1 MRSLLLLVTLLSA
14 LVLPAWADDRIEHGD
29 WVSQFRDEM
38 GEAST
43 HENGVSMFGMLCANR
58 SCRYYF
64 ANSMP
69 CEPGN
74 NYPLMLTTRIGAL
87 AFDAIC
93 EPMSTANGE
102 VMLYWFNE
110 SDRLNDALA
119 QSDAVGFAFPL
130 TNGRFRI
137 SSFSM
142 IGYTDAIRRM
152 VDGLRERLDRKS
164 QPESES
170 LPVPEDVPDGDVV
183 PVDTG
188 INRI

>member
-1 MRSLLLLVTLLSA
+1 MRSLFLLVTMLLA
-14 LVLPAWADDRIEHGD
+14 FALPAHADDRVEHGD
-29 WVSQFRDEM
+29 WVSQFRDGM

-43 HENGVSMFGMLCANR
+43 HENGASMFGMLCANR

-64 ANSMP
+64 ANSVP

-74 NYPLMLTTRIGAL
+74 NYPLMLTTKIGAL

-93 EPMSTANGE
+93 EPMNTANGE

-110 SDRLNDALA
+110 SDRVNDALA
-119 QSDAVGFAFPL
+119 QSDAIGFAFPL
-130 TNGRFRI
+130 TNGQFRI

-142 IGYTDAIRRM
+142 MGYTDAIRRM
-152 VDGLRERLDRKS
+152 VNGLRERLEEKPQSDS
-164 QPESES
+164 DS